1 MRDIQKIIK
10 NIVTKEPHPDAK
22 CAPHVVLRWYTK
34 TEGQIY
40 HDLSTGKRLTHNEID
55 TFLKWENFSY
65 NYLSYSTGASPRIT
79 YIKYHRRQ
87 NVMELAYVNIP
98 MNRAKPGEIRTFE
111 YNKIWSGK
119 TDRYFVDL
127 SQYPRRLFGSD
138 GTLAPIVMVKNIIR
152 DTGMHR
158 KAQIYNEL
166 FPDDKIEY
174 INFSWAKI
182 DYLTKYFTYQRQLT
196 IDTSKTAKAALIAKG
211 NALLAKAP
219 TVFPDYIQDVGI
231 VRNFPGISI
240 VEAKPLFGT
249 IMRYYYDGKNFAASK
264 APNYDVSCAYSSLR
278 DATIYNPEDLANG
291 MFKNYADLFTKP
303 AIIQNSWNDWY
314 RCDNPEK
321 DTKFTALK
329 ALTKMVKSPMYEQL
343 VKSYTY
349 RGIQLINAIGAY
361 SQTEIFGSNLNQKAT
376 TVDKWLGLNKYQLR
390 QLMAAPEGI
399 NNSYAFSTR
408 IATFR
413 KVVGP
418 NAASLDN
425 HTSDLYIE
433 NLEDLHLL
441 TVNTNSYTSPELEP
455 WVEQMIPKV
464 IKQPHVKHNLD
475 VLLDTIRSWKTLNW
489 PRPELPQISV
499 SELQRL
505 HDLYTNLMNEQWR
518 RREALY
524 AEEARKRDERIQKE
538 NKPKLTFRD
547 QLNYDDENYLI
558 RLPKDEDEIRNEG
571 MTLHHCVGN
580 YAHDHSIGSTTI
592 MFLRKKSEPD
602 KPFYTIEVDIG
613 VVDGKVAGLRIRQ
626 IHGFGNRWLGND
638 PKAIPTVVRWLR
650 TNNVQCDEAM
660 LTSTS
665 TQYYVGSKFI
675 KMPEVV

>member
-1 MRDIQKIIK
+1 MRNIKKIIA
-10 NIVTKEPHPDAK
+10 NIVAKEPNPDTK
-22 CAPHVVLRWYTK
+22 YTPHLVLHWYTK

-40 HDLSTGKRLTHNEID
+40 HDLSTGERLSHDDID
-55 TFLKWENFSY
+55 TFFRWENFSY
-65 NYLSYSTGASPRIT
+65 NYLKYCTGASPRIT
-79 YIKYHRRQ
+79 YIKYHHKQ
-87 NVMELAYVNIP
+87 KVMELAYVNIP

-138 GTLAPIVMVKNIIR
+138 GMLAPIVMVKNIMR
-152 DTGMHR
+152 DTGAHR
-158 KAQIYNEL
+158 KVQIYNEL
-166 FPDDKIEY
+166 FPNDKIES

-196 IDTSKTAKAALIAKG
+196 IENSKTAKAALIAKG

-219 TVFPDYIQDVGI
+219 TVFPDHIMDVGI

-240 VEAKPLFGT
+240 VEAKPFWGPM
-249 IMRYYYDGKNFAASK
+249 MRFYYDGKNFAAAK
-264 APNYDVSCAYSSLR
+264 APNYDVSYAYSNLR
-278 DATIYNPEDLANG
+278 DASIYNPEDLEDG
-291 MFKNYADLFTKP
+291 MFKKYAGLFAKPVITK
-303 AIIQNSWNDWY
+303 NSWNDAY

-329 ALTKMVKSPMYEQL
+329 ALAKMVKSPMYEQL

-349 RGIQLINAIGAY
+349 RGIQLINAIGVY

-376 TVDKWLGLNKYQLR
+376 TVDKWLGLNKHQLR
-390 QLMAAPEGI
+390 QLMAAPGGI
-399 NNSYAFSTR
+399 NNSDAFSTR

-433 NLEDLHLL
+433 NLEDLYLL
-441 TVNTNSYTSPELEP
+441 TANNYYTSPELEP

-464 IKQPHVKHNLD
+464 IKQPNVKHNLD
-475 VLLDTIRSWKTLNW
+475 VLLDTIRSWETLNW

-518 RREALY
+518 RREELY

-538 NKPKLTFRD
+538 NKPKLAFRD

-602 KPFYTIEVDIG
+602 KPFYTIKVDIG
-613 VVDGKVAGLRIRQ
+613 VVDGKVAGLRIKQ
-626 IHGFGNRWLGND
+626 IHGFGNRWLGNN
-638 PKAIPTVVRWLR
+638 PEAIPTVVRWLR
-650 TNNVQCDEAM
+650 MNNIQCDEAI

-665 TQYYVGSKFI
+665 TQYYVGTKFI

>member
-1 MRDIQKIIK
+1 MRNIQKIIE
-10 NIVTKEPHPDAK
+10 NIVTKEPTPDAK
-22 CAPHVVLRWYTK
+22 CAPKIILHWYTK

-40 HDLSTGKRLTHNEID
+40 HDLSTGKRLTHNERN
-55 TFLKWENFSY
+55 TFLKWENFSS
-65 NYLSYSTGASPRIT
+65 NYLHYSAGASPRIT

-111 YNKIWSGK
+111 YNKNWSDK
-119 TDRYFVDL
+119 TERYFVDL
-127 SQYPRRLFGSD
+127 PQYPRRLFGSD
-138 GTLAPIVMVKNIIR
+138 GRFAPIVIVKNIMR
-152 DTGMHR
+152 DTNTHR
-158 KAQIYNEL
+158 KIQIYNEL
-166 FPDDKIEY
+166 FPDDKITDE
-174 INFSWAKI
+174 NFSWEKI
-182 DYLTKYFTYQRQLT
+182 DYVGRYLTYQRQLT
-196 IDTSKTAKAALIAKG
+196 IENSKTAKAALIAKG

-219 TVFPDYIQDVGI
+219 TVFPDHIMDIGI

-240 VEAKPLFGT
+240 VEAKPFWGLM
-249 IMRYYYDGKNFAASK
+249 MRFYYDGKNFAAAK
-264 APNYDVSCAYSSLR
+264 APNYDVSYAYSNLH
-278 DATIYNPEDLANG
+278 DASIYNPEDLEDG
-291 MFKNYADLFTKP
+291 MFKKYAGLFAKPVITK
-303 AIIQNSWNDWY
+303 NSWNDAY
-314 RCDNPEK
+314 HCDNPEK

-329 ALTKMVKSPMYEQL
+329 ALAKMVKSPMYEQL

-361 SQTEIFGSNLNQKAT
+361 SQTDIFGSNLNQKAT

-390 QLMAAPEGI
+390 QLMAAPGDI
-399 NNSYAFSTR
+399 NDSYAFSTR

-441 TVNTNSYTSPELEP
+441 TVNNYYTSPELEP
-455 WVEQMIPKV
+455 WVEQMIPKI
-464 IKQPHVKHNLD
+464 IKQPHVKHNLE
-475 VLLDTIRSWKTLNW
+475 VLLDTIRSWKALNW

-505 HDLYTNLMNEQWR
+505 HDSYTNLMNEQWR
-518 RREALY
+518 RREELY
-524 AEEARKRDERIQKE
+524 AEEARKKDERIQKE
-538 NKPKLTFRD
+538 NKPKLAFRD

-558 RLPKDEDEIRNEG
+558 RLPKNEDEICQEG

-626 IHGFGNRWLGND
+626 IHGFGNRWLGNN
-638 PKAIPTVVRWLR
+638 PEAIPTVVRWLR
-650 TNNVQCDEAM
+650 TNSIQCNEAI

-665 TQYYVGSKFI
+665 TQYYVGNQFI
-675 KMPEVV
+675 KMPEVA